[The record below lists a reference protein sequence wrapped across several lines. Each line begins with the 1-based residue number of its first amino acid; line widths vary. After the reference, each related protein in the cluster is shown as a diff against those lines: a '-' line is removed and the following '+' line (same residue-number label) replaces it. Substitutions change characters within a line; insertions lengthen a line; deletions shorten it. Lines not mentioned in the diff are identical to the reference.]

1 MTQLINVWQLM
12 HALMLDSSS
21 ILLYLMCTGLQGFA
35 VQSSYKLNLPPHLI
49 IHSSNIKMTE
59 TIGQG
64 KLIIILLLF
73 FALMSPRKIIS
84 ICVTFQGNL
93 VWFTKDIF

>member
-1 MTQLINVWQLM
+1 M

-21 ILLYLMCTGLQGFA
+21 TLLYLMCTGLQGFA

-49 IHSSNIKMTE
+49 VHSSNIKMTE

-64 KLIIILLLF
+64 KLTVITF
-73 FALMSPRKIIS
+73 FALTSPRKIIS
-84 ICVTFQGNL
+84 VCVTFQGNL